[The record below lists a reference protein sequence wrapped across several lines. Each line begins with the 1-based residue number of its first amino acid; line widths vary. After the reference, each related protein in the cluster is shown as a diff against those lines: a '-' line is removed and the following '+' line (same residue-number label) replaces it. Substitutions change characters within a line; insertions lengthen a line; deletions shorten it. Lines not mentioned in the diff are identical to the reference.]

1 MLVVVSYDVSTE
13 SAEGR
18 KRLRRVAKLC
28 LRHGQRVQFSVFECQ
43 IDSGQLLVFK
53 KLLLDEIDQAQ
64 DSIRLY
70 LLGNKYEN
78 KIEHYGVKESFDLD
92 KDTLMP

>member
-13 SAEGR
+13 STEGR

-28 LRHGQRVQFSVFECQ
+28 LRYGQRVQFSVFECQ

-53 KLLLDEIDQAQ
+53 KLLLDEIDQTQ

-78 KIEHYGVKESFDLD
+78 RTEHYGVKESFDLD
-92 KDTLMP
+92 KDTLML

>member
-13 SAEGR
+13 SAEGS

-43 IDSGQLLVFK
+43 IDSGQLLMFK

-92 KDTLMP
+92 KDTLML